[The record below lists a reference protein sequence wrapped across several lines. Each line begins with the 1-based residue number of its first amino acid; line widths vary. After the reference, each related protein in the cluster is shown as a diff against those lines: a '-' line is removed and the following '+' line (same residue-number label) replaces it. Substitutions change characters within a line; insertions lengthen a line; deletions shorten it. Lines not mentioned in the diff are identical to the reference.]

1 MMNVVVIG
9 GGTAGW
15 LSALFLNRRMN
26 DIGVTLIES
35 KSIGVIGVGEGTTPN
50 IVPFLKKLGIDET
63 DFITKTKATKKIGIS
78 FEGWQ
83 GNDSLFN
90 HDFHQNSNSSYAY
103 HFDNNKIGNYFKNL
117 GISRNI
123 NHIEGD
129 VIGFDKTGDD
139 INTIHLKDGT
149 SIQTDFIIDC
159 SGFKRLVI
167 GSELLGEWISHTDNL
182 TLNSA
187 IPFRIP
193 LTDSEEYTIDSKTR
207 TRAISMKYGWMWMVP
222 LQDRWGCGYVF
233 DDKYINQEGAKHEAE
248 EYLKTKIEVNRK
260 IQFESGYFKDVW
272 IGNSVAIGLSGGFF
286 EPLEATSI
294 MTVIT
299 QLNNLRKTKLNKEL
313 QSWYNESI
321 QNFNNQ
327 VYNFIKYHYLCE
339 RDDTDFWKDY
349 KSHKLPMTL
358 SKLLTD
364 DFKLKYFDNSKI
376 AKIFDVDDTE
386 LIFDSYNYSTVGLG
400 NFKKSK
406 KELF

>member
-15 LSALFLNRRMN
+15 LSALFLKRRMD

-83 GNDSLFN
+83 GNDSSFN
-90 HDFHQNSNSSYAY
+90 HDFHQKSNSSYAY
-103 HFDNNKIGNYFKNL
+103 HFDNNKIGNYFKKL

-167 GSELLGEWISHTDNL
+167 GRELLGEWISHKDQL

-193 LTDSEEYTIDSKTR
+193 LIDSEEYAIDSKTR
-207 TRAISMKYGWMWMVP
+207 TRAISMKNGWMWMVP

-233 DDKYINQEGAKHEAE
+233 DDRYINQEGAKHEVE

-313 QSWYNESI
+313 QDWYNASI

-349 KSHKLPMTL
+349 KSHKLPETL
-358 SKLLTD
+358 SKLLTNE
-364 DFKLKYFDNSKI
+364 FNLKYFDNSKI

>member
-1 MMNVVVIG
+1 MNVVVIG

-26 DIGVTLIES
+26 DIRVTLIES

-129 VIGFDKTGDD
+129 VISFDKTGDD

-167 GSELLGEWISHTDNL
+167 GSELRGEWISHTDNL

-193 LTDSEEYTIDSKTR
+193 LIHSEEYTIDSKTR
-207 TRAISMKYGWMWMVP
+207 TRAISMKNGWMWMVP

-233 DDKYINQEGAKHEAE
+233 DDRYINQEGAKHEVE

-299 QLNNLRKTKLNKEL
+299 QLNNLRKTKLNKQL
-313 QSWYNESI
+313 QSWYNTSI